1 MRIFWVMAA
10 LAFPVTALM
19 AEVPAPTSPV
29 IKSVIEKVQVMQPY
43 EAARELGYFLH
54 KTTSI
59 TSLDERLEVA
69 EAGVWLAQH
78 HPEWMQQKLY
88 GAEGSVGP
96 QAIAALF
103 SLLTDS
109 IEEKEQQILIPPL
122 YPKMSPDDKHR
133 DASPRDTASLQYMA
147 RRRELH
153 AELCAI
159 ALQQPV
165 WAENAL
171 THLSDAWLVDSKPTQ
186 EELHAYLK
194 KAVTAFEQKKT
205 NAFTLADLMDNW
217 ISYPVEKRCND
228 EQRVRLL
235 RLALPVGVLALHESG
250 NPSSRQ
256 NTLGL
261 VRCITHETQRQP
273 GQRCELMDE
282 LWQLA
287 CADAEPEV
295 KRAIFPAW
303 AAYQFDLSD
312 DLSGPIHHAGEFKAD
327 LADPYRLQAVIEA
340 CVPDLNRFPQ
350 RLPKLLPQQLRLAK
364 FMDDI
369 LFEAPDLLKDEEID
383 RAVAAVANRL
393 TQHNANE
400 QTKPLLARAE
410 EARARLLEH
419 LVGHAEGSPDAL
431 FFLLRTKVMAGADT
445 REIEKQLI
453 AMAEANASQM
463 EESLKRFIA
472 DGNGTFQKRDDK
484 ANKPE
489 GYLGGCWELQHRN
502 AWYAAALRIGRELS
516 KHNTNRWI
524 EQWLYAAARDNW
536 LAVPRVPSCGG
547 YEVARRPAGG
557 YDPRY
562 FPAADL
568 LRARDD
574 LLIEGHEL
582 ALSLN
587 PYYEFFRNYSAL
599 MLARTPPDTA
609 PVVRGLRQHPAKTG
623 FRLYDILGTCPD
635 NLESELA
642 AAGILE
648 TFIKEWP
655 ADNTQ
660 TEWVTSIRPCL
671 LGLSVP
677 ILKGVQWQQYP
688 SNKCDVQH
696 ALPISQ
702 TRYATYLHLLHL
714 AIQKPVLE
722 ARMFPEYARVH
733 LTKEPDLVLASAQR
747 VLAHDPPRFYSGLD
761 QIFSDTEWSA
771 PPARRLEWARL
782 LLRLLPVLQK
792 QTATGSAEMTG
803 WLERYSFF
811 CRTRNPEPK
820 SPLWDELLTL
830 HGQFVTGLT
839 ARMEFSP
846 QLLDAYAASQF
857 AQGTPWESVLQQIK
871 AACAVEESARSVR
884 LDQMNRQT
892 WSWCTRL
899 NRQDG
904 TTKERLW
911 AAEIMLGMS
920 PLYPPDSGPI
930 WMEHTSMMLAA
941 TAKADPASL
950 KTVLQLQL
958 RLIQGAMHHPY
969 PLGGTLW
976 DLGVI
981 LARAGESLDEFEQRC
996 LAVVRANPR
1005 SASDTLDR
1013 CLSRD
1018 QSSME
1023 LKPGGLP
1030 LMQAVL
1036 HVLKQWPDD
1045 APVESYAWTR
1055 ELIDTT
1061 GDERS
1066 VGMNDKALI
1075 GFKRK
1080 NPPPMPASS
1089 AECIAFQTSVL
1100 AELHRRKVQ
1109 LSWMP
1114 AFQLR
1119 LAWRSHADLRYF
1131 FAPDRRDATLAYLT
1145 EVLSFDLHNCWRQ
1158 NYSHSIQSAKFSPP
1172 HRNAQEVME
1181 ATRILQAA
1189 TTQKLLDSATA
1200 QPLRQQATRCLK
1212 QILELGQ
1219 EVATICTRVPD
1230 GTWAGALHSS
1240 QKDEA
1245 VELLQTFDAVQE

>member
-1 MRIFWVMAA
+1 
-10 LAFPVTALM
+10 
-19 AEVPAPTSPV
+19 
-29 IKSVIEKVQVMQPY
+29 
-43 EAARELGYFLH
+43 
-54 KTTSI
+54 
-59 TSLDERLEVA
+59 
-69 EAGVWLAQH
+69 
-78 HPEWMQQKLY
+78 
-88 GAEGSVGP
+88 
-96 QAIAALF
+96 
-103 SLLTDS
+103 
-109 IEEKEQQILIPPL
+109 
-122 YPKMSPDDKHR
+122 
-133 DASPRDTASLQYMA
+133 
-147 RRRELH
+147 
-153 AELCAI
+153 
-159 ALQQPV
+159 
-165 WAENAL
+165 
-171 THLSDAWLVDSKPTQ
+171 
-186 EELHAYLK
+186 
-194 KAVTAFEQKKT
+194 
-205 NAFTLADLMDNW
+205 
-217 ISYPVEKRCND
+217 
-228 EQRVRLL
+228 
-235 RLALPVGVLALHESG
+235 
-250 NPSSRQ
+250 
-256 NTLGL
+256 
-261 VRCITHETQRQP
+261 
-273 GQRCELMDE
+273 
-282 LWQLA
+282 
-287 CADAEPEV
+287 
-295 KRAIFPAW
+295 
-303 AAYQFDLSD
+303 
-312 DLSGPIHHAGEFKAD
+312 
-327 LADPYRLQAVIEA
+327 
-340 CVPDLNRFPQ
+340 
-350 RLPKLLPQQLRLAK
+350 
-364 FMDDI
+364 
-369 LFEAPDLLKDEEID
+369 LLKNEEIA
-383 RAVAAVANRL
+383 RAVADAANRL
-393 TQHNANE
+393 TKHTAND
-400 QTKPLLARAE
+400 QTKPLLAGAE

-419 LVGHAEGSPDAL
+419 LVGHAEDSPDAL

-453 AMAEANASQM
+453 AMAAANASQM

-489 GYLGGCWELQHRN
+489 GFLGGCWELQHRN

-524 EQWLYAAARDNW
+524 DQWLYAAARDNW
-536 LAVPRVPSCGG
+536 LAVPRVPSGGG

-562 FPAADL
+562 FPAAEL
-568 LRARDD
+568 LRARDN

-623 FRLYDILGTCPD
+623 FRLYDMLGTCPD

-642 AAGILE
+642 AAGIVE
-648 TFIKEWP
+648 TVIKEWP
-655 ADNTQ
+655 AEDKE

-688 SNKCDVQH
+688 IYKCDLHH
-696 ALPISQ
+696 AQLVSQ
-702 TRYATYLHLLHL
+702 TRYATYLHLMHL

-722 ARMFPEYARVH
+722 AWIFPEYAQVH
-733 LTKEPDLVLASAQR
+733 LAKEPDLVLASAQR
-747 VLAHDPPRFYSGLD
+747 VLAHDPQQFYRGLGLV
-761 QIFSDTEWSA
+761 FADTEWGA
-771 PPARRLEWARL
+771 PPARRLDWARL

-792 QTATGSAEMTG
+792 QTTTGPDEIAGLLHGFSEC
-803 WLERYSFF
+803 
-811 CRTRNPEPK
+811 CRKKTPEPK
-820 SPLWDELLTL
+820 SPLWDQLLTL
-830 HGQFVTGLT
+830 HGQLITGLT

-846 QLLDAYAASQF
+846 HLLDAYAGSQF
-857 AQGTPWESVLQQIK
+857 AQGTPGETVLQQIK
-871 AACAVEESARSVR
+871 AAFAVEESARSVR
-884 LDQMNRQT
+884 LDLMNHQM
-892 WSWCTRL
+892 WSWCSRL
-899 NRQDG
+899 QRQDG

-911 AAEIMLGMS
+911 AAEVMLGMC

-1018 QSSME
+1018 QSSMD

-1030 LMQAVL
+1030 LMLAVL

-1066 VGMNDKALI
+1066 VKMDDEALI
-1075 GFKRK
+1075 GFERK

-1089 AECIAFQTSVL
+1089 AECMAFQASVL
-1100 AELHRRKVQ
+1100 AELGRRKVQ
-1109 LSWMP
+1109 FSWMP

-1119 LAWRSHADLRYF
+1119 LAWRSHADLHDF
-1131 FAPDRRDATLAYLT
+1131 FKPDRCESTLAYLT
-1145 EVLSFDLHNCWRQ
+1145 EVLSFDLHNCLLQ
-1158 NYSHSIQSAKFSPP
+1158 NAPSSIQSAKFFTP
-1172 HRNAQEVME
+1172 HRNAQEVIE
-1181 ATRILQAA
+1181 ASRILQAA
-1189 TTQKLLDSATA
+1189 TNQKLLDSATA

-1212 QILELGQ
+1212 QIIELGQ
-1219 EVATICTRVPD
+1219 EVATICSGVPD
-1230 GTWAGALHSS
+1230 GTWAGAVHPS
-1240 QKDEA
+1240 QKKEA
-1245 VELLQTFDAVQE
+1245 VELLKTLDAVQE

>member
-10 LAFPVTALM
+10 LVFPVPTLL
-19 AEVPAPTSPV
+19 AEVPEPTSQV
-29 IKSVIEKVQVMQPY
+29 IKGVIEKVQVMQPY
-43 EAARELGYFLH
+43 EAARDLGYFIH
-54 KTTSI
+54 KTTQI
-59 TSLDERLEVA
+59 TTLDERLEVA
-69 EAGVWLAQH
+69 EAGVWLARH
-78 HPEWMQQKLY
+78 HPEWMQQKLF
-88 GAEGSVGP
+88 GSEGSVGP

-103 SLLTDS
+103 ALLTDS
-109 IEEKEQQILIPPL
+109 VEEKEQQILIPPL
-122 YPKMSPDDKHR
+122 HPKMSLDDEHR
-133 DASPRDTASLQYMA
+133 DASPRDAASLQYMK

-153 AELCAI
+153 EELCTLV
-159 ALQQPV
+159 LQQPV

-171 THLSDAWLVDSKPTQ
+171 RDLSAAWLADGKPTK
-186 EELHAYLK
+186 EEMRSYVQ
-194 KAVTAFEQKKT
+194 KAVDACEKGKT
-205 NAFTLADLMDNW
+205 NVRQVGWLLDDW
-217 ISYPVEKRCND
+217 IDFVMVRRCND
-228 EQRVRLL
+228 EQRLRLL
-235 RLALPVGVLALHESG
+235 QLALPFGVVALRE
-250 NPSSRQ
+250 PDQFKRRVLKLL
-256 NTLGL
+256 TC
-261 VRCITHETQRQP
+261 VADETQRHP
-273 GQRCELMDE
+273 GQRCELVEE
-282 LWQLA
+282 LWRLA
-287 CADAEPEV
+287 CADAEPAV
-295 KRAIFPAW
+295 RRAVFPVW
-303 AAYQFDLSD
+303 AAHQFDCTD
-312 DLSGPIHHAGEFKAD
+312 DISGPIHHAGEFKSLED
-327 LADPYRLQAVIEA
+327 DPYLLQAVIAA
-340 CVPDLNRFPQ
+340 CVPDAHRFPQ
-350 RLPKLLPQQLRLAK
+350 RLQQLLPQQLRLAK

-369 LFEAPDLLKDEEID
+369 LFEAPALLKNEEIA
-383 RAVAAVANRL
+383 RAVADAANRL

-419 LVGHAEGSPDAL
+419 LVGHSEGSPDAL

-453 AMAEANASQM
+453 AMTAANAKKM

-484 ANKPE
+484 ASKPE
-489 GYLGGCWELQHRN
+489 GYLGGCWDLRQRN
-502 AWYAAALRIGRELS
+502 PWYAAALRVGRELS
-516 KHNTNRWI
+516 KHNTNRWLDA
-524 EQWLYAAARDNW
+524 WLHSAAQGNW

-568 LRARDD
+568 LHARDD

-609 PVVRGLRQHPAKTG
+609 PVVRWLRHDPAKTG
-623 FRLYDILGTCPD
+623 FKLYDMLGTCPD
-635 NLESELA
+635 TLESELA
-642 AAGILE
+642 VAGILE

-660 TEWVTSIRPCL
+660 TEWVTSIRSCL

-677 ILKGVQWQQYP
+677 ILKGVQWQRY
-688 SNKCDVQH
+688 SNSMYDLH
-696 ALPISQ
+696 HELPVSQ
-702 TRYATYLHLLHL
+702 TRHATYLHLMHL
-714 AIQKPVLE
+714 AMQKPVLE
-722 ARMFPEYARVH
+722 ARLFPEYARVH
-733 LTKEPDLVLASAQR
+733 LAKEPDLVLASAQR
-747 VLAHDPPRFYSGLD
+747 VLAHDPPRFYSGLN

-782 LLRLLPVLQK
+782 LLRLLPVLKK
-792 QTATGSAEMTG
+792 QTAAGPQEMTP
-803 WLERYSFF
+803 WLERVHQY
-811 CRTRNPEPK
+811 CRVKNTEPK

-830 HGQFVTGLT
+830 HGQFVSGFT

-846 QLLDAYAASQF
+846 QLLDAYAAAQF
-857 AQGTPWESVLQQIK
+857 ARGASWESVLQQIK

-884 LDQMNRQT
+884 LDLMNHQM
-892 WSWCTRL
+892 WSWCARL

-911 AAEIMLGMS
+911 AAEIMLGMC
-920 PLYPPDSGPI
+920 PLYPPGSGPN

-941 TAKADPASL
+941 TAKAAPASL
-950 KTVLQLQL
+950 KTVLQLQR

-969 PLGGTLW
+969 PLGGVLW

-981 LARAGESLDEFEQRC
+981 LAREGESLNEFEQYC
-996 LAVVRANPR
+996 LALALANPR
-1005 SASDTLDR
+1005 SASDTLNR

-1030 LMQAVL
+1030 LMKAVL
-1036 HVLKQWPDD
+1036 HVLQQWPDD
-1045 APVESYAWTR
+1045 APEESYAWTR

-1061 GDERS
+1061 GDEHS
-1066 VGMNDKALI
+1066 VGMNGESII

-1080 NPPPMPASS
+1080 NPLPLPASS

-1119 LAWRSHADLRYF
+1119 LAWRSHADLHDF
-1131 FAPDRRDATLAYLT
+1131 FQPDRRESTLAYLS

-1158 NYSHSIQSAKFSPP
+1158 NDPSSIQSSKFFTP

-1189 TTQKLLDSATA
+1189 TTQKLLDPTTA

-1212 QILELGQ
+1212 QIIELGE
-1219 EVATICTRVPD
+1219 EVSKICSRVPD
-1230 GTWAGALHSS
+1230 GTWAGAVHQS
-1240 QKDEA
+1240 QKKEA
-1245 VELLQTFDAVQE
+1245 EELKAALDAKPD

>member
-1 MRIFWVMAA
+1 MRIFWVMTA

-29 IKSVIEKVQVMQPY
+29 IKGVIEKMQVMQPY
-43 EAARELGYFLH
+43 EAARDLGYFLH
-54 KTTSI
+54 NAVSI
-59 TSLDERLEVA
+59 TSLDERLEMA
-69 EAGVWLAQH
+69 EAGVWLARH
-78 HPEWMQQKLY
+78 HPEWMQQKLS

-103 SLLTDS
+103 MLLTDS
-109 IEEKEQQILIPPL
+109 VAEEDEQILIPPL

-133 DASPRDTASLQYMA
+133 DASPRDAASLQYMA
-147 RRRELH
+147 RRRDLH
-153 AELCAI
+153 AQLCTLV
-159 ALQQPV
+159 LQHPF

-171 THLSDAWLVDSKPTQ
+171 RDLSAAWLADGKPTQ
-186 EELHAYLK
+186 EEMRSYVQ
-194 KAVTAFEQKKT
+194 KAVADCEKGKT
-205 NAFTLADLMDNW
+205 NVRHVGWLLDDW
-217 ISYPVEKRCND
+217 IDFAMVHRCND
-228 EQRVRLL
+228 EQRIRLL
-235 RLALPVGVLALHESG
+235 QMALPFGVVALRE
-250 NPSSRQ
+250 PEQFKRRALELL
-256 NTLGL
+256 T
-261 VRCITHETQRQP
+261 CIADETQRHP
-273 GQRCELMDE
+273 GQRCEIMEE
-282 LWQLA
+282 LWRLA
-287 CADAEPEV
+287 CADAEPAV
-295 KRAIFPAW
+295 RRAVFPVW
-303 AAYQFDLSD
+303 AAHQFDCTD
-312 DLSGPIHHAGEFKAD
+312 DISGPIHHASEFKSHED
-327 LADPYRLQAVIEA
+327 DPYLLQAVIAA
-340 CVPDLNRFPQ
+340 CVPNPHRFPQ
-350 RLPKLLPQQLRLAK
+350 RLPQLLPQQLRLAK

-369 LFEAPDLLKDEEID
+369 LFETPALLKDESTA
-383 RAVAAVANRL
+383 RAVADAANRL

-453 AMAEANASQM
+453 TMAAANASQM
-463 EESLKRFIA
+463 EESIKRFIA

-484 ANKPE
+484 TNKPE
-489 GYLGGCWELQHRN
+489 GYLGGCWDLQHRN

-516 KHNTNRWI
+516 KHDTNRWMDL
-524 EQWLYAAARDNW
+524 WLSVVRRANW
-536 LAVPRVPSCGG
+536 LAVPPVPGGSG

-557 YDPRY
+557 YDPRH
-562 FPAADL
+562 FPAAEL

-582 ALSLN
+582 AQSIN
-587 PYYEFFRNYSAL
+587 PYYEYFYDYSAL

-609 PVVRGLRQHPAKTG
+609 PVVRWLRHNPAKTG
-623 FRLYDILGTCPD
+623 FKLYHMLGSCPD
-635 NLESELA
+635 TLESELA

-660 TEWVTSIRPCL
+660 TEWITSIRPCL

-677 ILKGVQWQQYP
+677 ILKDLQWERYL
-688 SNKCDVQH
+688 STKCDLH
-696 ALPISQ
+696 HELPVSQ
-702 TRYATYLHLLHL
+702 TRHATYLHLMHL
-714 AIQKPVLE
+714 AMQKPVLE

-733 LTKEPDLVLASAQR
+733 LAKEPDLVLASARR

-771 PPARRLEWARL
+771 PPARRLKWARL

-803 WLERYSFF
+803 WLERFSVF
-811 CRTRNPEPK
+811 CRNRHPEPK
-820 SPLWDELLTL
+820 SPLWDELLAL

-857 AQGTPWESVLQQIK
+857 AQGTPWEIVLQQIK
-871 AACAVEESARSVR
+871 AACAVKESERSAR
-884 LDQMNRQT
+884 LDIMNYQT

-911 AAEIMLGMS
+911 AAEIMLGMCA
-920 PLYPPDSGPI
+920 LYPPDSGPN

-981 LARAGESLDEFEQRC
+981 LASAGESLDEFEQRC

-1018 QSSME
+1018 QGSMD

-1045 APVESYAWTR
+1045 APVESYAWTH

-1061 GDERS
+1061 GDES
-1066 VGMNDKALI
+1066 CLGTNTESII

-1089 AECIAFQTSVL
+1089 AECMAFQTSVL
-1100 AELHRRKVQ
+1100 AELHHRKVQ

-1119 LAWRSHADLRYF
+1119 LAWRSHTELHDF

-1145 EVLSFDLHNCWRQ
+1145 EVLSFDLHNCSLQ
-1158 NYSHSIQSAKFSPP
+1158 NDPSSIQSAQFFIP
-1172 HRNAQEVME
+1172 HRNAQEVLE

-1189 TTQKLLDSATA
+1189 TTQKLLASATA
-1200 QPLRQQATRCLK
+1200 QPLRQQAVRCLK
-1212 QILELGQ
+1212 QIIELGQ
-1219 EVATICTRVPD
+1219 EVEKNCAHVPD
-1230 GTWAGALHSS
+1230 GTWEGAVHPS
-1240 QKDEA
+1240 QKNQAIDLIKA
-1245 VELLQTFDAVQE
+1245 LDALPD